1 MKSSTV
7 NPDHNPGIREQ
18 DIGLLKS
25 FYIFKPVVHG
35 LASRSILRSKRVK
48 QTNIDISTL
57 NSPWCSMEGSPL
69 DAPDEC

>member
-25 FYIFKPVVHG
+25 FDIFKPVVHG
-35 LASRSILRSKRVK
+35 LASRSILMSKRVK
-48 QTNIDISTL
+48 QTNIDIYLEFAMVFYGRKS
-57 NSPWCSMEGSPL
+57 S
-69 DAPDEC
+69 